1 MITQVEYMPGDSHFW
16 FGLMKVKSD
25 FMRLGKFKI
34 GDGSQVRFW
43 EDVWHGNIAF
53 KHFFPTLYE
62 IVRKKVQQLRQC
74 LALIR

>member
-1 MITQVEYMPGDSHFW
+1 
-16 FGLMKVKSD
+16 MKVKLD

-43 EDVWHGNIAF
+43 EDAWHGNIASQ
-53 KHFFPTLYE
+53 HFFPTLYE